1 MRPDV
6 RTRAG
11 AALALAAVSLAVAGC
26 GSSAVTKKDYIARAN
41 AICSTAVRDVRN
53 VTPPSTTGGAS
64 LPELGR
70 YLEGVSPIVAA
81 EAKQLRAIPH
91 PKADRALLAR
101 YLTAVGATASQ
112 YRALADAARAHDR
125 QAMNAATAA
134 LLANP
139 AAGLARRYGLADCA
153 GAAATVKT
161 S

>member
-6 RTRAG
+6 RTRA
-11 AALALAAVSLAVAGC
+11 AAVLALAALSLAASGC
-26 GSSAVTKKDYIARAN
+26 GSSAETKKDYIARAN
-41 AICSTAVRDVRN
+41 AICSTAVRDVRTL
-53 VTPPSTTGGAS
+53 TPPPAASGGVS
-64 LPELGR
+64 LPGLAR
-70 YLEGVSPIVAA
+70 YLEGVSPIVAS
-81 EAKQLRAIPH
+81 EAKQLRAIPR

-101 YLTAVGATASQ
+101 YLAAVGATSQ

-125 QAMNAATAA
+125 QAMNTATAA